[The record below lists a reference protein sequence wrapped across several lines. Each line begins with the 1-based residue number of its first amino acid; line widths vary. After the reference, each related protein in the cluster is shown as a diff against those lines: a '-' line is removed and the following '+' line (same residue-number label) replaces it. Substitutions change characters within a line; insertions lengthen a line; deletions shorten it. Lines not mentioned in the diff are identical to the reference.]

1 MAIRRRRYSFVV
13 QPEADASGRH
23 QLWVIVHR
31 RWHHH
36 SPRQII
42 AETGRRSE
50 NLRRNNGPELIANV
64 MRDWCPSA
72 TSGPRSPNPLAVT
85 NGYSESFNGRFR
97 DELFAT
103 EQIDTLLGA

>member
-1 MAIRRRRYSFVV
+1 
-13 QPEADASGRH
+13 
-23 QLWVIVHR
+23 
-31 RWHHH
+31 
-36 SPRQII
+36 
-42 AETGRRSE
+42 
-50 NLRRNNGPELIANV
+50 
-64 MRDWCPSA
+64 MRDWCPSV